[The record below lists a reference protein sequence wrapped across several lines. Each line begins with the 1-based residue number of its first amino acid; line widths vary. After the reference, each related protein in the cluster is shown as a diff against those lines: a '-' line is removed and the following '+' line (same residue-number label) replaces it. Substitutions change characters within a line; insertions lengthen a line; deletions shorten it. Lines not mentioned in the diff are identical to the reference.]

1 MRNYIIIDHFNSY
14 GISKRKL
21 QENLN
26 KTNIH
31 EDNNRLL
38 VFNAPCKLLVT
49 IRIASKKTLK
59 DEIDYCISD
68 INMLLLMFRDELETS
83 GVIVTGLVVYQ
94 GKNLHQEINCCKCQ
108 HFIVSREVFES
119 VESMNNFW
127 KEYKEYNIFKKI
139 KERLP
144 KRDKEKDI
152 MIICRKILPYLASYQ
167 YQVCDCQILPTLEE
181 EPTRN
186 IAQAEL
192 LLDRYQMEIAHS
204 RENRIILKGNYG
216 TGKTI
221 ICLKKMQILSA
232 VLRDMEIIYYIN
244 FQGKSELDIVVS
256 KKVKQYPQNINV
268 MRTTV
273 EINTLVEITQ
283 EYLNEKFNLYTRNI
297 ASSERLLEK
306 EVLQN
311 PNIGIH
317 ANLLEDE
324 SAIADSNT
332 DANLQKDDL
341 VTKSST
347 IQNFVLDHNSA
358 ISENAPIGVTQKAS
372 NSNSYVD
379 FDELHKLTSTEV
391 RDSGEHCQKR
401 ETKYR

>member
-1 MRNYIIIDHFNSY
+1 MDEYNTKSLTKKEVSTIVKLFLEKEPFKMSKILLALQPIE
-14 GISKRKL
+14 IKRKDFHYIKG
-21 QENLN
+21 QETEYWENG
-26 KTNIH
+26 
-31 EDNNRLL
+31 
-38 VFNAPCKLLVT
+38 
-49 IRIASKKTLK
+49 
-59 DEIDYCISD
+59 
-68 INMLLLMFRDELETS
+68 NMLVELEKIMTVKS
-83 GVIVTGLVVYQ
+83 L
-94 GKNLHQEINCCKCQ
+94 Q
-108 HFIVSREVFES
+108 H
-119 VESMNNFW
+119 
-127 KEYKEYNIFKKI
+127 
-139 KERLP
+139 
-144 KRDKEKDI
+144 
-152 MIICRKILPYLASYQ
+152 
-167 YQVCDCQILPTLEE
+167 
-181 EPTRN
+181 
-186 IAQAEL
+186 
-192 LLDRYQMEIAHS
+192 
-204 RENRIILKGNYG
+204 
-216 TGKTI
+216 
-221 ICLKKMQILSA
+221 
-232 VLRDMEIIYYIN
+232 
-244 FQGKSELDIVVS
+244 
-256 KKVKQYPQNINV
+256 V

-324 SAIADSNT
+324 SAIADSNI

-347 IQNFVLDHNSA
+347 VQNFVLDHNSA

-391 RDSGEHCQKR
+391 TDSGEHCQKG

>member
-1 MRNYIIIDHFNSY
+1 MRKWWSKSNSESGLIVLNYNIIDHFNFY

-38 VFNAPCKLLVT
+38 VFNASCKLLVT
-49 IRIASKKTLK
+49 IRVASKKTLK

-152 MIICRKILPYLASYQ
+152 MVICRKILPYLASYQ
-167 YQVCDCQILPTLEE
+167 YQVCDSQILPTLEE

-192 LLDRYQMEIAHS
+192 LLDRYQMEISHS

-256 KKVKQYPQNINV
+256 KKVKQYPQNINLLKGDS
-268 MRTTV
+268 TLSNIIESKILPKEEKSGTKTV
-273 EINTLVEITQ
+273 HLFVDEYNTKGLTKKEVSTIVK
-283 EYLNEKFNLYTRNI
+283 LF
-297 ASSERLLEK
+297 LEK
-306 EVLQN
+306 EPFKMSKILLALQ
-311 PNIGIH
+311 PIEIKR
-317 ANLLEDE
+317 
-324 SAIADSNT
+324 
-332 DANLQKDDL
+332 KDFHYI
-341 VTKSST
+341 KG
-347 IQNFVLDHNSA
+347 Q
-358 ISENAPIGVTQKAS
+358 E
-372 NSNSYVD
+372 
-379 FDELHKLTSTEV
+379 TE
-391 RDSGEHCQKR
+391 
-401 ETKYR
+401 Y

>member
-1 MRNYIIIDHFNSY
+1 MSCNFFDMLRD
-14 GISKRKL
+14 
-21 QENLN
+21 
-26 KTNIH
+26 
-31 EDNNRLL
+31 
-38 VFNAPCKLLVT
+38 T
-49 IRIASKKTLK
+49 IFVSFLFLESRIL
-59 DEIDYCISD
+59 SD
-68 INMLLLMFRDELETS
+68 FGFITFTS
-83 GVIVTGLVVYQ
+83 PNVRCL
-94 GKNLHQEINCCKCQ
+94 CQ
-108 HFIVSREVFES
+108 CFIVSMEVFES

-144 KRDKEKDI
+144 KRNKEKDI

-256 KKVKQYPQNINV
+256 EKVKQYPQNINLLKGDS
-268 MRTTV
+268 
-273 EINTLVEITQ
+273 TLS
-283 EYLNEKFNLYTRNI
+283 NI
-297 ASSERLLEK
+297 ASRKYCQKKKNLVRKRFIYLWMNIMQK
-306 EVLQN
+306 VLQ
-311 PNIGIH
+311 
-317 ANLLEDE
+317 
-324 SAIADSNT
+324 
-332 DANLQKDDL
+332 KKKL
-341 VTKSST
+341 V
-347 IQNFVLDHNSA
+347 
-358 ISENAPIGVTQKAS
+358 P
-372 NSNSYVD
+372 
-379 FDELHKLTSTEV
+379 
-391 RDSGEHCQKR
+391 
-401 ETKYR
+401 

>member
-1 MRNYIIIDHFNSY
+1 MKDLLRQHWSLISQKQKEPHERLWNKVINLEIIRKWWSKSNSESGLIVRNYIIIDHFNSY

-38 VFNAPCKLLVT
+38 VFNAPSKLLVT

-68 INMLLLMFRDELETS
+68 INMLLLMFRDKLETS

-119 VESMNNFW
+119 VEIMNNFW

-167 YQVCDCQILPTLEE
+167 YQVCDSQILPTLEE

-256 KKVKQYPQNINV
+256 KKVKQYPQNINLLKGDS
-268 MRTTV
+268 
-273 EINTLVEITQ
+273 TLSNITSRKYCQ
-283 EYLNEKFNLYTRNI
+283 KKKNLVRKRFIYLWMNI
-297 ASSERLLEK
+297 IQK
-306 EVLQN
+306 VLQ
-311 PNIGIH
+311 
-317 ANLLEDE
+317 
-324 SAIADSNT
+324 
-332 DANLQKDDL
+332 KKKL
-341 VTKSST
+341 V
-347 IQNFVLDHNSA
+347 
-358 ISENAPIGVTQKAS
+358 P
-372 NSNSYVD
+372 
-379 FDELHKLTSTEV
+379 
-391 RDSGEHCQKR
+391 
-401 ETKYR
+401 